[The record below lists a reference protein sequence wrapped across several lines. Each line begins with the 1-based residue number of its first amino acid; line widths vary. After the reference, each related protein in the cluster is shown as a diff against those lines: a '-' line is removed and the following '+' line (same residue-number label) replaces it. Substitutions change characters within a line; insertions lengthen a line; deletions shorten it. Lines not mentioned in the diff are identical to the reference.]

1 MKRLF
6 LTAVAALLLSVP
18 ASLAQKVN
26 RDALTSAI
34 EKSDADIQD
43 AKKSVKSSTWLKR
56 AQALYDALEAP
67 VKGIFVT
74 MPSAV
79 LSSTCGTPKGQESVS
94 LPSGQFDAIL
104 YNWITVYV
112 QGDKVVAWTQ
122 HKELRPNLYEDIVAA
137 LNKTY
142 ELDPKSA
149 PKVKAEIEKLINFY
163 KQEGNVNY
171 DACQYKRAAVAY
183 QRAYALM
190 ELPAYGAPREPA
202 LLNNAGYLLVFDGA
216 TNPAS
221 FAEAEAALLKALA
234 DGYTDETGNIYY
246 YLFHSYYGQA
256 QQTEGEARQALLLK
270 AKEAL
275 TEGIAKY
282 PTNERI
288 IESFLSLYMSEPS
301 VGNASELIGMIKEAI
316 ERDPQSV
323 EMWSSLALAYYQM
336 KDFDEAIAA
345 GEKVAELAPEAFDSN
360 YRMGIFCAA
369 KGDALIEKMNATTYT
384 RQAEYDADYA
394 ATNDAYRAAVP
405 WLEKA
410 HALQP
415 DNRVIV
421 ETLKTLYFRLRDE
434 EGMMDKYNE
443 YNTLLQQMQ
452 E

>member
-6 LTAVAALLLSVP
+6 LTAVAALLLAVP
-18 ASLAQKVN
+18 ATRAQKVN
-26 RDALTSAI
+26 RDALIAAI

-43 AKKSVKSSTWLKR
+43 AKKNAKAATWLKR
-56 AQALYDALEAP
+56 AQALYAAVEAP

-79 LSSTCGTPKGQESVS
+79 LASTCGTPKGQESVT
-94 LPSGQFDAIL
+94 LPSGQFEAVR

-122 HKELRPNLYEDIVAA
+122 NKELRPNLYEDIVAA
-137 LNKTY
+137 LNKAY

-149 PKVKAEIEKLINFY
+149 PKVKAELDKLINYY
-163 KQEGNVNY
+163 KQDGNVNY
-171 DACQYKRAAVAY
+171 DACQYKRAAEAY

-190 ELPAYGAPREPA
+190 ELPAYNAPREPA

-216 TNPAS
+216 TNPSS
-221 FAEAEAALLKALA
+221 FAAAETCLLKALA
-234 DGYTDETGNIYY
+234 DGYTDENGNIYY
-246 YLFHSYYGQA
+246 YLFHSYFGQA
-256 QQTEGEARQALLLK
+256 QQAEGEARQALLLK
-270 AKEAL
+270 AKNAL
-275 TEGIAKY
+275 TEGLAKY

-301 VGNASELIGMIKEAI
+301 VGNAAELIDLIKEAI

-336 KDFDEAIAA
+336 KDLDEAIAA
-345 GEKVAELAPEAFDSN
+345 GEKVAELAPDSFDSN
-360 YRMGIFCAA
+360 YRLGIFWAA
-369 KGDALIEKMNATTYT
+369 KGDAISEKMNATTYT

-394 ATNDAYRAAVP
+394 ASNDAYRAAVP

-415 DNRVIV
+415 DNVVIV
-421 ETLKTLYFRLRDE
+421 ETLKTLFFRLRDE

-443 YNTLLQQMQ
+443 YNALLQQMQ
-452 E
+452 Q